1 MVGAGDLG
9 DVVVHTEGRVTA
21 AELARAH
28 EKVAHVGKFAS
39 DRVLFAKVDLIAYK
53 DPARERPA
61 FAKAEL
67 DVGGHVVRARAAA
80 STMFD
85 AIDLLEARLRERL
98 ERRAH
103 GEEARHL
110 RHRDD
115 GHAWH
120 HGDEPEHR
128 AQHFPRPVDEREIV
142 RRKTFAPGKQ
152 APRDAALD
160 LEQLDHDFY
169 LFRNIGT
176 EEDNV
181 LHRVDDGRYELL
193 APSTAHSPTEDD
205 VRIQPSP
212 IHPSEMMLEDA
223 VELLD
228 LGDLAFVFFL
238 DPQTHDGSVLY
249 RRYDGHYGLIEATR
263 DTD

>member
-1 MVGAGDLG
+1 MVDASDVGE
-9 DVVVHTEGRVTA
+9 VVVHAEGRVSA

-39 DRVLFAKVDLIAYK
+39 GRVLFAKVDLVAYN
-53 DPARERPA
+53 DPARERPS

-67 DVGGHVVRARAAA
+67 DVGGHIVRARAAA
-80 STMFD
+80 SNMFD

-103 GEEARHL
+103 GQEARHL

-115 GHAWH
+115 DHAWH
-120 HGDEPEHR
+120 HGDAPEQR
-128 AQHFPRPVDEREIV
+128 TQHFPRPVEEREIV
-142 RRKTFAPGKQ
+142 RRKSFAAGKQ
-152 APRDAALD
+152 TPRDAALD

-169 LFRNIGT
+169 LFRNIET
-176 EEDNV
+176 DEDNV
-181 LHRVDDGRYELL
+181 VHRIGDGRYELL
-193 APSTAHSPTEDD
+193 APSAATSPTADD
-205 VRIQPSP
+205 TPIELSPVR
-212 IHPSEMMLEDA
+212 PSEMTLDDA

-238 DPQTHDGSVLY
+238 DPQTRDGSVLY
-249 RRYDGHYGLIEATR
+249 RRYDGHYGLIDAAR
-263 DTD
+263 NAG